1 MTSIGIQ
8 QKENRTIIW
17 SYKMDFDAVLLSPR
31 REKML
36 QQGYWLNKTILH
48 SLNEAVYQY
57 PDQVALV
64 SYKTEDKTEKSFTY
78 QEMLHTVNK
87 ISLGLKRLGIQK
99 QDVVSCQ
106 LPNWWE
112 FTLLYI
118 ACRSIGAV
126 LNPLMPIFRE
136 RELSF
141 ILKHTESKILIV
153 PKVFRKFDHEK
164 LAYQLQKNIES
175 LEHVVVIG
183 GDGENS
189 FEALLLNHGL
199 ENDSASVNTL
209 DDASITADDIAQLI
223 FTSGTT
229 GEPKGV
235 MHTENTLFFIITEY
249 AKRLHL
255 NKDDVILM
263 GSPMAHQT
271 GFMYGLIMPL
281 LIKAKVVLQ
290 DVWDVNTAIDLIH
303 KHEVTFTM
311 ASTPFLNDLSEA
323 VLDTQQSLDSLKIFL
338 CAGAPIPSTLVQKAR
353 KNMGV
358 KVISAWGMTECGAV
372 TMTCPEDDDERSFN
386 TDGIPLPGV
395 EVKIV
400 DDQGEVLP
408 AHQSGTLMIRSCS
421 NFGGYLKRPHL
432 NETDENDWFDT
443 GDIAYLDEQG
453 YIRIA
458 GRKKD
463 VIIRGGEK
471 IPVAEIESL
480 IYLHPDIAMVALV
493 PYPDERMG
501 EKACAIVKLK
511 EGAAQIELKDLVDFL
526 KKHNLANQYLPERLQ
541 VWGDIPM
548 TPSGKIQKFKLR
560 DLLQQSTKA

>member
-1 MTSIGIQ
+1 
-8 QKENRTIIW
+8 
-17 SYKMDFDAVLLSPR
+17 MDFDAVLLPPR

-36 QQGYWLNKTILH
+36 QEGYWLNKTILD

-57 PDQVALV
+57 PDKVALV
-64 SYKTEDKTEKSFTY
+64 SYKIEDQSEKSFTY
-78 QEMLHTVNK
+78 REMLHTANK
-87 ISLGLKRLGIQK
+87 ISLGLKRLGVQK
-99 QDVVSCQ
+99 QDIVSCQ

-118 ACRSIGAV
+118 ACRRIGAV

-141 ILKHTESKILIV
+141 MLKHTESKVLIV

-175 LEHVVVIG
+175 LEHVVVVG
-183 GDGENS
+183 GEGENS
-189 FEALLLNHGL
+189 FEKLLLNHGL
-199 ENDSASVNTL
+199 DNDPQILNTL
-209 DDASITADDIAQLI
+209 NDVTITADDIAQLV

-235 MHTENTLFFIITEY
+235 MHTANTLFSNIVPY

-255 NKDDVILM
+255 SKDDVIFM

-271 GFMYGLIMPL
+271 GFMYGLIMPVL
-281 LIKAKVVLQ
+281 LKAKAVLQ

-323 VLDTQQSLDSLKIFL
+323 VLDTQQSLDSLKLFL

-353 KNMGV
+353 QNMGV

-372 TMTCPEDDDERSFN
+372 TTTCPEDDDERSFN

-395 EVKIV
+395 KVKIV
-400 DDQGEVLP
+400 DDHGEELP
-408 AHQSGTLMIRSCS
+408 PHQSGTLMIRSCS
-421 NFGGYLKRPHL
+421 NFGGYMKRPHL
-432 NETDENDWFDT
+432 NETSEDGWFDT

-463 VIIRGGEK
+463 VIIRGGEN
-471 IPVAEIESL
+471 IPVAEVESL
-480 IYLHPDIAMVALV
+480 IYLHPDIATVALV

-511 EGAAQIELKDLVDFL
+511 EGAHTIMLKDLVDFL
-526 KKHNLANQYLPERLQ
+526 KRHNLANQYLPERLE
-541 VWGDIPM
+541 VWDDIPM

-560 DLLQQSTKA
+560 DLLQQSTKV

>member
-1 MTSIGIQ
+1 
-8 QKENRTIIW
+8 
-17 SYKMDFDAVLLSPR
+17 MDFDAVLLPPR

-36 QQGYWLNKTILH
+36 QEGYWLNKTILD

-57 PDQVALV
+57 PDKVALV
-64 SYKTEDKTEKSFTY
+64 SYKIEDQSEKSFTY
-78 QEMLHTVNK
+78 REMLHTANK
-87 ISLGLKRLGIQK
+87 ISLGLKRLGVQK
-99 QDVVSCQ
+99 KDIVSCQ

-118 ACRSIGAV
+118 ACRRIGAV

-141 ILKHTESKILIV
+141 MLKHTESKVLIV

-164 LAYQLQKNIES
+164 LAYQLHKNIES
-175 LEHVVVIG
+175 LEHVVVVG
-183 GDGENS
+183 GEGENS
-189 FEALLLNHGL
+189 FEKLLLNHGL
-199 ENDSASVNTL
+199 DNDPQILNTL
-209 DDASITADDIAQLI
+209 NDVTITADDIAQLV

-235 MHTENTLFFIITEY
+235 MHTANTLFSNIVPY

-255 NKDDVILM
+255 SKDDVIFM

-271 GFMYGLIMPL
+271 GFMYGLIMPVL
-281 LIKAKVVLQ
+281 LKAKAVLQ

-323 VLDTQQSLDSLKIFL
+323 VLDTQQSLDSLKLFL

-353 KNMGV
+353 QNMGV

-372 TMTCPEDDDERSFN
+372 TTTRPEDDDERSFN
-386 TDGIPLPGV
+386 TDGLPLPGV
-395 EVKIV
+395 EVKV
-400 DDQGEVLP
+400 VGDDGEELAP
-408 AHQSGTLMIRSCS
+408 HQSGTLMIRSCS

-432 NETDENDWFDT
+432 NETSEDDWFDT

-463 VIIRGGEK
+463 VIIRGGEN
-471 IPVAEIESL
+471 IPVAEVESL
-480 IYLHPDIAMVALV
+480 IYLHPDVATVALI
-493 PYPDERMG
+493 PYADERLG

-511 EGAAQIELKDLVDFL
+511 EGAPHMVLKDLIDFL
-526 KKHNLANQYLPERLQ
+526 KSHNLAIQYIPERLE
-541 VWGDIPM
+541 VWEEIPM
-548 TPSGKIQKFKLR
+548 TPSGKIQKFKIR
-560 DLLQQSTKA
+560 ELL

>member
-1 MTSIGIQ
+1 
-8 QKENRTIIW
+8 
-17 SYKMDFDAVLLSPR
+17 MDFDAVLLPPR

-36 QQGYWLNKTILH
+36 QQGYWLNKTILQ
-48 SLNEAVYQY
+48 SLNEAVHQH
-57 PDQVALV
+57 PDKVALV
-64 SYKTEDKTEKSFTY
+64 SYKTEDQSETSFTY
-78 QEMLHTVNK
+78 REMLHTANR
-87 ISLGLKRLGIQK
+87 IALGLKRLGVQK
-99 QDVVSCQ
+99 QDIVSCQ

-118 ACRSIGAV
+118 ACRRIGAV

-141 ILKHTESKILIV
+141 MLKHTESKVFIV

-164 LAYQLQKNIES
+164 LADQLQKNIES
-175 LEHVVVIG
+175 LEQIIVVG
-183 GDGENS
+183 GEGENS
-189 FEALLLNHGL
+189 FENLLLNHGL
-199 ENDSASVNTL
+199 DQDPQILNTL
-209 DDASITADDIAQLI
+209 NDVTITADDIAQLV

-235 MHTENTLFFIITEY
+235 MHTANTLFSNIVPY

-255 NKDDVILM
+255 NQNDVIFM

-271 GFMYGLIMPL
+271 GFMYGLIMPVL
-281 LIKAKVVLQ
+281 LKAKAVLL
-290 DVWDVNTAIDLIH
+290 DVWDVNVAIDLIH
-303 KHEVTFTM
+303 KHQATFTM

-323 VLDTQQSLDSLKIFL
+323 VMESHQSLDSLKLFL

-353 KNMGV
+353 QNMGV

-372 TMTCPEDDDERSFN
+372 TTTRPEDDDERSFN
-386 TDGIPLPGV
+386 TDGLPLPGV
-395 EVKIV
+395 EVKV
-400 DDQGEVLP
+400 VGDDGEELAP
-408 AHQSGTLMIRSCS
+408 HQSGTLMIRSCS

-432 NETDENDWFDT
+432 NETSEDDWFDT

-463 VIIRGGEK
+463 VIIRGGEN
-471 IPVAEIESL
+471 IPVAEVESL
-480 IYLHPDIAMVALV
+480 IYLHPEIATVALV

-501 EKACAIVKLK
+501 EKACAVVKLK
-511 EGAAQIELKDLVDFL
+511 NPEHELTLPSLVEFL
-526 KKHNLANQYLPERLQ
+526 KTHQLANQYLPERLEI
-541 VWGDIPM
+541 WDEIPM
-548 TPSGKIQKFKLR
+548 TPSGKIQKFKIR
-560 DLLQQSTKA
+560 ELLKN

>member
-1 MTSIGIQ
+1 
-8 QKENRTIIW
+8 
-17 SYKMDFDAVLLSPR
+17 MDFDAVLLPPR

-36 QQGYWLNKTILH
+36 QQGYWLNKTILQ
-48 SLNEAVYQY
+48 SLNEAVHQH
-57 PDQVALV
+57 PDKVALV
-64 SYKTEDKTEKSFTY
+64 SYKTEDQSETSFSY
-78 QEMLHTVNK
+78 REMLHTANK
-87 ISLGLKRLGIQK
+87 ISLGLKRLGVQK
-99 QDVVSCQ
+99 QDIVSCQ

-118 ACRSIGAV
+118 ACRRIGAI

-141 ILKHTESKILIV
+141 MLKHTESKVFIV

-164 LAYQLQKNIES
+164 LADQLQKNIES
-175 LEHVVVIG
+175 LEQIIVVG
-183 GDGENS
+183 GEGENS
-189 FEALLLNHGL
+189 FENLLLNHGL
-199 ENDSASVNTL
+199 DQDPQILNTL
-209 DDASITADDIAQLI
+209 NDVTITADDIAQLV

-235 MHTENTLFFIITEY
+235 MHTANTLFSNIVPY

-255 NKDDVILM
+255 NQNDVIFM

-271 GFMYGLIMPL
+271 GFMYGLIMPVL
-281 LIKAKVVLQ
+281 LKAKAVLL
-290 DVWDVNTAIDLIH
+290 DVWEVNTAIDLIH
-303 KHEVTFTM
+303 KHQATFTM

-323 VLDTQQSLDSLKIFL
+323 VLNSHKSLDSLKIFL

-353 KNMGV
+353 QNIGV

-372 TMTCPEDDDERSFN
+372 TTTRPEDDDERSFN
-386 TDGIPLPGV
+386 TDGLPLPGV
-395 EVKIV
+395 EVKV
-400 DDQGEVLP
+400 VGDDGEELAP
-408 AHQSGTLMIRSCS
+408 HQSGTLMIRSCS

-432 NETDENDWFDT
+432 NETSEDDWFDT

-463 VIIRGGEK
+463 VIIRGGEN
-471 IPVAEIESL
+471 IPVAEVESL
-480 IYLHPDIAMVALV
+480 IYLHPDVATVALI
-493 PYPDERMG
+493 PYADERLG

-511 EGAAQIELKDLVDFL
+511 EGAPHMVLKDLIDFL
-526 KKHNLANQYLPERLQ
+526 KSHNLAIQYIPERLE
-541 VWGDIPM
+541 VWEEIPM
-548 TPSGKIQKFKLR
+548 TPSGKIQKFKIR
-560 DLLQQSTKA
+560 ELLKN

>member
-1 MTSIGIQ
+1 
-8 QKENRTIIW
+8 
-17 SYKMDFDAVLLSPR
+17 MDFDAVLLPPR
-31 REKML
+31 REEML
-36 QQGYWLNKTILH
+36 QQGYWLNKTILQ
-48 SLNEAVYQY
+48 SLNEAVQQY
-57 PDQVALV
+57 PDKVALV
-64 SYKTEDKTEKSFTY
+64 SYKTEDQSEKSFTY
-78 QEMLHTVNK
+78 REMLHTANK
-87 ISLGLKRLGIQK
+87 ISLGLKRLGVQK
-99 QDVVSCQ
+99 QDIVSCQ

-118 ACRSIGAV
+118 ACRRIGAI

-141 ILKHTESKILIV
+141 MLKHTESKVFIV

-175 LEHVVVIG
+175 LEHVVVVG
-183 GDGENS
+183 GEGENS
-189 FEALLLNHGL
+189 FEKLLLNHGL
-199 ENDSASVNTL
+199 DNDPQILNTL
-209 DDASITADDIAQLI
+209 NDVTITADDIAQLV

-235 MHTENTLFFIITEY
+235 MHSANTLFSNIVPY

-255 NKDDVILM
+255 SKDDVIFM

-271 GFMYGLIMPL
+271 GFMYGLIMPVL
-281 LIKAKVVLQ
+281 LKAKAVLQ

-303 KHEVTFTM
+303 KHQVTFTM

-323 VLDTQQSLDSLKIFL
+323 VLDTHQSLDSLKLFL

-353 KNMGV
+353 QNMGV

-372 TMTCPEDDDERSFN
+372 TTTRPEDDDERSFN

-400 DDQGEVLP
+400 DDHGEVLP
-408 AHQSGTLMIRSCS
+408 PHQSGTLMIRSCS

-432 NETDENDWFDT
+432 NETNEDDWFDT
-443 GDIAYLDEQG
+443 GDIAYQDEQG

-463 VIIRGGEK
+463 VIIRGGEN
-471 IPVAEIESL
+471 IPVAEVESL
-480 IYLHPDIAMVALV
+480 IYLHPDIATVALV

-511 EGAAQIELKDLVDFL
+511 EGAHQIVLKDLIDFL
-526 KKHNLANQYLPERLQ
+526 KVHNLANQYLPERLE
-541 VWGDIPM
+541 VWDDIPM

-560 DLLQQSTKA
+560 DLLQQSAKV

>member
-1 MTSIGIQ
+1 
-8 QKENRTIIW
+8 
-17 SYKMDFDAVLLSPR
+17 MDFDAVLLPPR
-31 REKML
+31 KEKML
-36 QQGYWLNKTILH
+36 QQGYWLNTTILE
-48 SLNEAVYQY
+48 SLNQAVHQN
-57 PDQVALV
+57 PDKVALV
-64 SYKTEDKTEKSFTY
+64 SYKTEEQSEKIFTY
-78 QEMLHTVNK
+78 REILHAAQK
-87 ISLGLKRLGIQK
+87 IALGLKNLGVQK
-99 QDVVSCQ
+99 QDIVSCQ

-118 ACRSIGAV
+118 ACRRIGAV

-141 ILKHTESKILIV
+141 MLKHTESKVFIV
-153 PKVFRKFDHEK
+153 PKTFRKFNHEN
-164 LAYQLQKNIES
+164 LAYQLQENIKS
-175 LEHVVVIG
+175 LEHVIVIG
-183 GDGENS
+183 GEGENN
-189 FEALLLNHGL
+189 FETCLLNHGL
-199 ENDSASVNTL
+199 DHDPQMLETLNDVK
-209 DDASITADDIAQLI
+209 ITADDVAQLI

-235 MHTENTLFFIITEY
+235 MHTANTLFSNIVPY
-249 AKRLHL
+249 AKRLNL

-271 GFMYGLIMPL
+271 GFMYGLIMPIL
-281 LIKAKVVLQ
+281 LQAKAVLQ
-290 DVWDVNTAIDLIH
+290 DVWDVKTAIHLIQ
-303 KHEVTFTM
+303 KYQVSFTM

-323 VLDTQQSLDSLKIFL
+323 VLDTHQSLDSLKLFL

-353 KNMGV
+353 QNMGV

-386 TDGIPLPGV
+386 TDGLPLSGV

-400 DDQGEVLP
+400 DDQGHLL
-408 AHQSGTLMIRSCS
+408 AANQSGTLMIRSCS
-421 NFGGYLKRPHL
+421 NFGGYLKRAHL
-432 NETDENDWFDT
+432 NETDEDDWFDT
-443 GDIAYLDEQG
+443 GDIAYQDERG

-463 VIIRGGEK
+463 VIIRGGEN
-471 IPVAEIESL
+471 IPVAEVESL
-480 IYLHPDIAMVALV
+480 IYLHPDIATVALV

-511 EGAAQIELKDLVDFL
+511 ENTEHIALKDLVDFL
-526 KKHNLANQYLPERLQ
+526 KQHNLANQYLPERLEI
-541 VWGDIPM
+541 WNDIPM

-560 DLLQQSTKA
+560 ELLQHADQT

>member
-1 MTSIGIQ
+1 
-8 QKENRTIIW
+8 
-17 SYKMDFDAVLLSPR
+17 MDFDAVLLPPR

-36 QQGYWLNKTILH
+36 QEGYWLNKTILD

-57 PDQVALV
+57 PDKVALV
-64 SYKTEDKTEKSFTY
+64 SYKIEDQSEKSFTY
-78 QEMLHTVNK
+78 REMLHTANK
-87 ISLGLKRLGIQK
+87 ISLGLKRLGVQK
-99 QDVVSCQ
+99 QDIVSCQ

-118 ACRSIGAV
+118 ACRRIGAV

-141 ILKHTESKILIV
+141 MLKHTETKVLIV

-164 LAYQLQKNIES
+164 LAYQLHKNIES
-175 LEHVVVIG
+175 LEHVVVVG
-183 GDGENS
+183 GEGENS
-189 FEALLLNHGL
+189 FEKLLLNHGL
-199 ENDSASVNTL
+199 DNDPQILNTL
-209 DDASITADDIAQLI
+209 NDVTITADDIAQLV

-235 MHTENTLFFIITEY
+235 MHTANTLFSNIVPY

-255 NKDDVILM
+255 SKDDVIFM

-271 GFMYGLIMPL
+271 GFMYGLIMPVL
-281 LIKAKVVLQ
+281 LKAKAVLQ
-290 DVWDVNTAIDLIH
+290 DVWDVNIAIDLIH

-323 VLDTQQSLDSLKIFL
+323 VLDTHQSLDSLKLFL

-353 KNMGV
+353 QNMGV

-372 TMTCPEDDDERSFN
+372 TTTRPEDDDERSFN
-386 TDGIPLPGV
+386 TDGLPLPGV

-400 DDQGEVLP
+400 DDHGEVLP
-408 AHQSGTLMIRSCS
+408 PHQSGTLMIRSCS
-421 NFGGYLKRPHL
+421 NFGGYMKRPHL
-432 NETDENDWFDT
+432 NETSEDGWFDT

-463 VIIRGGEK
+463 VIIRGGEN
-471 IPVAEIESL
+471 IPVAEVESL
-480 IYLHPDIAMVALV
+480 IYLHPDIATVALV

-511 EGAAQIELKDLVDFL
+511 EGAHTIVLKDLVDFL
-526 KKHNLANQYLPERLQ
+526 KRHNLANQYLPERLE
-541 VWGDIPM
+541 VWEDIPM

-560 DLLQQSTKA
+560 DLLQQSAKV

>member
-1 MTSIGIQ
+1 
-8 QKENRTIIW
+8 
-17 SYKMDFDAVLLSPR
+17 MDFDAVLLPPR
-31 REKML
+31 REKMI
-36 QQGYWLNKTILH
+36 QEGYWLNKTILQ
-48 SLNEAVYQY
+48 SLNEAVHQY
-57 PDQVALV
+57 PDKIGLV
-64 SYKTEDKTEKSFTY
+64 SYKTENQSETSFTY
-78 QEMLHTVNK
+78 REMLHTANR
-87 ISLGLKRLGIQK
+87 IALGLKRLGVQK
-99 QDVVSCQ
+99 QDIVSCQ

-118 ACRSIGAV
+118 ACRRIGAV

-141 ILKHTESKILIV
+141 MLKHTESKVFIV
-153 PKVFRKFDHEK
+153 PKIFRKFDYEK
-164 LAYQLQKNIES
+164 LANQLQRNIPS

-183 GDGENS
+183 GEGGNS
-189 FEALLLNHGL
+189 FEKLLLNHGL
-199 ENDSASVNTL
+199 DKDPQILNTL
-209 DDASITADDIAQLI
+209 NDVTITADDIAQLV

-235 MHTENTLFFIITEY
+235 MHTANTLFSNIVPY

-255 NKDDVILM
+255 DKDDVILM

-271 GFMYGLIMPL
+271 GFMYGLIMPVL
-281 LIKAKVVLQ
+281 LKAKAVLL
-290 DVWDVNTAIDLIH
+290 DVWDVNVAIDLIH
-303 KHEVTFTM
+303 KHQATFTM

-323 VLDTQQSLDSLKIFL
+323 VMESHQSLDSLKLFL

-353 KNMGV
+353 QNMGV

-386 TDGIPLPGV
+386 TDGLPLPGV

-400 DDQGEVLP
+400 GDDGETLAP
-408 AHQSGTLMIRSCS
+408 MQSGTLMIRCCS

-432 NETDENDWFDT
+432 NETNAEDWFDT
-443 GDIAYLDEQG
+443 GDIAYQDEQG

-463 VIIRGGEK
+463 VIIRGGEN
-471 IPVAEIESL
+471 IPVAEVESL
-480 IYLHPDIAMVALV
+480 IYLHPEIATVALV

-501 EKACAIVKLK
+501 EKACAVVKLK
-511 EGAAQIELKDLVDFL
+511 NPEYELTLPTLLEFL
-526 KKHNLANQYLPERLQ
+526 KTHQLANQYLPERLE
-541 VWGDIPM
+541 VWDELPM
-548 TPSGKIQKFKLR
+548 TPSGKIQKFKIR
-560 DLLQQSTKA
+560 ELLAN

>member
-1 MTSIGIQ
+1 
-8 QKENRTIIW
+8 
-17 SYKMDFDAVLLSPR
+17 MDFDAVLLPPR
-31 REKML
+31 KEKML
-36 QQGYWLNKTILH
+36 QEGYWLNKTILQ
-48 SLNEAVYQY
+48 SLNEAVHQY
-57 PDQVALV
+57 PDKVALV
-64 SYKTEDKTEKSFTY
+64 SYKTEDKSETSFTY
-78 QEMLHTVNK
+78 REMLHTANK
-87 ISLGLKRLGIQK
+87 IALGLKRLGVQK
-99 QDVVSCQ
+99 QDIVSCQ

-118 ACRSIGAV
+118 ACRRIGAV

-141 ILKHTESKILIV
+141 MLKHTESKVFIV

-164 LAYQLQKNIES
+164 LAYQLQRNIES
-175 LEHVVVIG
+175 IGHVVVIG
-183 GDGENS
+183 GEGENN
-189 FEALLLNHGL
+189 FETLLLNHGL
-199 ENDSASVNTL
+199 DNDPQILNTL
-209 DDASITADDIAQLI
+209 NDVTITADDIAQLI

-235 MHTENTLFFIITEY
+235 MHTANTLFSNIIPY

-255 NKDDVILM
+255 GKDDVILM

-271 GFMYGLIMPL
+271 GFMYGLIMPVL
-281 LIKAKVVLQ
+281 LKAKAVLQ
-290 DVWDVNTAIDLIH
+290 DVWDVKTAIDLIH

-323 VLDTQQSLDSLKIFL
+323 VLDTHQSIDSLKLFL

-353 KNMGV
+353 QNMGI

-372 TMTCPEDDDERSFN
+372 TMTRPEDDDERSFN
-386 TDGIPLPGV
+386 TDGLPLPGV

-400 DDQGEVLP
+400 DDHGHILP
-408 AHQSGTLMIRSCS
+408 PHQSGTLMIRSCS

-432 NETDENDWFDT
+432 NETDEEDWFDT
-443 GDIAYLDEQG
+443 GDIAYQDEQG

-463 VIIRGGEK
+463 VIIRGGEN
-471 IPVAEIESL
+471 IPVAEVESL
-480 IYLHPDIAMVALV
+480 IYLHPDIATVALV

-501 EKACAIVKLK
+501 EKACAVVKLK
-511 EGAAQIELKDLVDFL
+511 EGAKHMVLKDLIDFL
-526 KKHNLANQYLPERLQ
+526 KLHNLANQYLPERLEI
-541 VWGDIPM
+541 WNDIPM

-560 DLLQQSTKA
+560 ELLKPSITT

>member
-1 MTSIGIQ
+1 
-8 QKENRTIIW
+8 
-17 SYKMDFDAVLLSPR
+17 MDFDAVLLPPR

-36 QQGYWLNKTILH
+36 QEGYWLNKTILD

-57 PDQVALV
+57 PDKVALV
-64 SYKTEDKTEKSFTY
+64 SYKIEDQSEKSFTY
-78 QEMLHTVNK
+78 REMLHTANK
-87 ISLGLKRLGIQK
+87 ISLGLKRLGVQK
-99 QDVVSCQ
+99 KDIVSCQ

-118 ACRSIGAV
+118 ACRRIGAV

-141 ILKHTESKILIV
+141 MLKHTETKVLIV

-175 LEHVVVIG
+175 LEHVVVVG
-183 GDGENS
+183 GEGENS
-189 FEALLLNHGL
+189 FEKLLLNHGL
-199 ENDSASVNTL
+199 DNDPQILNTL
-209 DDASITADDIAQLI
+209 NDVTITADDIAQLV

-235 MHTENTLFFIITEY
+235 MHTANTLFSNIVPY

-255 NKDDVILM
+255 SKDDVIFM

-271 GFMYGLIMPL
+271 GFMYGLIMPVL
-281 LIKAKVVLQ
+281 LKAKAVLQ

-323 VLDTQQSLDSLKIFL
+323 VLDTQQSLDSLKLFL

-353 KNMGV
+353 QNMGV

-372 TMTCPEDDDERSFN
+372 TTTRPEDDDERSFN
-386 TDGIPLPGV
+386 TDGLPLPGV

-400 DDQGEVLP
+400 DDHGEVLP
-408 AHQSGTLMIRSCS
+408 PHQSGTLMIRSCS
-421 NFGGYLKRPHL
+421 NFGGYMKRPHL
-432 NETDENDWFDT
+432 NETSEDGWFDT

-463 VIIRGGEK
+463 VIIRGGEN
-471 IPVAEIESL
+471 IPVAEVESL
-480 IYLHPDIAMVALV
+480 IYLHPDIATVALV

-511 EGAAQIELKDLVDFL
+511 EGAHTIVLKDLVDFL
-526 KKHNLANQYLPERLQ
+526 KRHNLANQYLPERLE
-541 VWGDIPM
+541 VWEDIPM

-560 DLLQQSTKA
+560 DLLQQSAKV

>member
-1 MTSIGIQ
+1 
-8 QKENRTIIW
+8 
-17 SYKMDFDAVLLSPR
+17 MDFDAVLLPPR
-31 REKML
+31 KERML
-36 QQGYWLNKTILH
+36 EQGYWLNKTILQ
-48 SLNEAVYQY
+48 SLNEAVHQY
-57 PDQVALV
+57 PDKVGLV
-64 SYKTEDKTEKSFTY
+64 SYKTEDRSEKSFTY
-78 QEMLHTVNK
+78 REMLHTANK
-87 ISLGLKRLGIQK
+87 ISLGLKRLGVQK
-99 QDVVSCQ
+99 QDIVSCQ

-118 ACRSIGAV
+118 ACRRIGAV

-141 ILKHTESKILIV
+141 MLKHTESKVLIV

-175 LEHVVVIG
+175 IEHVVVIG
-183 GDGENS
+183 GEGENN
-189 FEALLLNHGL
+189 FETLLLNHGL
-199 ENDSASVNTL
+199 DNDPQILNTL
-209 DDASITADDIAQLI
+209 NDVTITADDIAQLV

-235 MHTENTLFFIITEY
+235 MHTANTLFSNIVPY
-249 AKRLHL
+249 AERLHL

-271 GFMYGLIMPL
+271 GFMYGLIMPVL
-281 LIKAKVVLQ
+281 LKAKAVLQ

-303 KHEVTFTM
+303 KHKVTFTM

-323 VLDTQQSLDSLKIFL
+323 VSNTHQSLESLKLFL
-338 CAGAPIPSTLVQKAR
+338 CAGAPIPSTLVQKAHQ
-353 KNMGV
+353 NMGV

-372 TMTCPEDDDERSFN
+372 TMTRPEDEDERSFN
-386 TDGIPLPGV
+386 TDGLPLPGV
-395 EVKIV
+395 EIKIV
-400 DDQGEVLP
+400 DDHGDVLP
-408 AHQSGTLMIRSCS
+408 LNQPGTLMVRSCS

-432 NETDENDWFDT
+432 NETSEDDWFDT
-443 GDIAYLDEQG
+443 GDIAYQDEQG

-463 VIIRGGEK
+463 VIIRGGEN
-471 IPVAEIESL
+471 IPVAEVESL
-480 IYLHPDIAMVALV
+480 IYLHPDIATVALV

-501 EKACAIVKLK
+501 ERACAVVKLK
-511 EGAAQIELKDLVDFL
+511 EGAQKIELKDLVEFL
-526 KKHNLANQYLPERLQ
+526 KSHNLANQYLPERLE
-541 VWGDIPM
+541 VWDDIPM

-560 DLLQQSTKA
+560 ELLKSAVTA